1 MGKTLSMFIA
11 ALLCCGCGRGTIS
24 EPGEVGS
31 TAQAPQVVISGFS
44 KEPCLL
50 TGSKMVRVGWYYDL
64 SLYDSIRITFDA
76 RRLSTERP
84 FDEILIKIGPA
95 TYLRDTVSTVQKQVR
110 ISVKV
115 STISKY
121 VSCAFVFWSL
131 DPLTELSLSNLRVV
145 GWSRE

>member
-1 MGKTLSMFIA
+1 MGKTLIMFIA

-31 TAQAPQVVISGFS
+31 TAQSPQVVINGFS
-44 KEPCLL
+44 EEPCLL
-50 TGSKMVRVGWYYDL
+50 TDSRMIRVGWYYDF
-64 SLYDSIRITFDA
+64 SNYDSIRITFSA
-76 RRLSTERP
+76 TRISTERP

-95 TYLRDTVSTVQKQVR
+95 TYLRDTVSTVQKQVQ

-115 STISKY
+115 STIAKS

-131 DPLTELSLSNLRVV
+131 HPLTELSLSNLRVI
-145 GWSRE
+145 GWSRK